1 MCKNLGGGCMI
12 LYFPAQIAESKHQSK
27 KKKRRSSAFGY
38 SPSPQASLAAEP
50 SASAVST
57 KASQH
62 SARSNSYIKTEDSQ
76 KKSL

>member
-1 MCKNLGGGCMI
+1 MI
-12 LYFPAQIAESKHQSK
+12 LYFPAQTQSQNIEQEEEEK
-27 KKKRRSSAFGY
+27 KKLSFWLQ
-38 SPSPQASLAAEP
+38 PSPQASLAAEP

>member
-1 MCKNLGGGCMI
+1 MI
-12 LYFPAQIAESKHQSK
+12 LYFPAQIAESKHRS

>member
-1 MCKNLGGGCMI
+1 MYDIVFSRAN
-12 LYFPAQIAESKHQSK
+12 AESKHRSK
-27 KKKRRSSAFGY
+27 KKKKLSFWLQ
-38 SPSPQASLAAEP
+38 PSPQASLAAEP